1 MSITIDPA
9 FIAQAVT
16 QRTHYTRV
24 RSDWHKGL
32 VAIFAGDELEAYIM
46 KYSEHENTDKL
57 DERRKKAVYFY
68 KGMVKRIHNQYVEG
82 VFGAGAPVRTSENP
96 TLTAWLNGQYADWV
110 KRELVRHQLAL
121 PEQYI
126 RVRRRAPAE
135 RGFAVDPETV
145 ADVDEMQ
152 LFPEPCV
159 IDPEFVQN
167 FSQDETGLLE
177 WVTLIHKGKDKKGN
191 DCTHLE
197 IITDRERVVVSEDG
211 KKIIEAPAPHDFTRC
226 PVVRM
231 VYEENRLLGGNV
243 GHAFMAEVVSLCLAT
258 LNIDAMAVEAIVQ
271 HLSPKLVTDGKTAE
285 SILKQGIGAHNLIIE
300 GDGNAGAI
308 TGVTRYLQMN
318 GFEIET
324 LLDLSYDK
332 LPNQVMEAARL
343 RDRTAN
349 ASASGLAKLLDSA
362 PEINAIKDIATHF
375 QLYDQRIGS
384 LLAEGYQPGLT
395 CTTVYPTYEATEES
409 VTGQPV
415 TDEPT
420 PETPAKKRGGLRES
434 TPTKE
439 ATA

>member
-1 MSITIDPA
+1 
-9 FIAQAVT
+9 
-16 QRTHYTRV
+16 
-24 RSDWHKGL
+24 
-32 VAIFAGDELEAYIM
+32 
-46 KYSEHENTDKL
+46 
-57 DERRKKAVYFY
+57 
-68 KGMVKRIHNQYVEG
+68 
-82 VFGAGAPVRTSENP
+82 
-96 TLTAWLNGQYADWV
+96 
-110 KRELVRHQLAL
+110 
-121 PEQYI
+121 
-126 RVRRRAPAE
+126 
-135 RGFAVDPETV
+135 
-145 ADVDEMQ
+145 
-152 LFPEPCV
+152 
-159 IDPEFVQN
+159 
-167 FSQDETGLLE
+167 
-177 WVTLIHKGKDKKGN
+177 
-191 DCTHLE
+191 
-197 IITDRERVVVSEDG
+197 
-211 KKIIEAPAPHDFTRC
+211 
-226 PVVRM
+226 VRM

-285 SILKQGIGAHNLIIE
+285 GILKTGIGAHNLIIE

-415 TDEPT
+415 TEEPAA
-420 PETPAKKRGGLRES
+420 EKPAKKRGGLRE
-434 TPTKE
+434 PTTTTE